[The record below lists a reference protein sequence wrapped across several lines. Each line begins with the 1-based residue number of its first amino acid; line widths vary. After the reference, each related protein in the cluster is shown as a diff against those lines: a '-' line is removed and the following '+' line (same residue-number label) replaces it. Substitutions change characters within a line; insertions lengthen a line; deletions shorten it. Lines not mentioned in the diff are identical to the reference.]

1 MTKKERGGKRTDP
14 VRNEYDT
21 LVYED
26 KDKTST
32 LNSFFATV
40 RCLQRS
46 VVGAIQKVDSS
57 FRQIGSDDLAEEY
70 FCGAHTSCLIWKR
83 CT

>member
-1 MTKKERGGKRTDP
+1 MTKNERGDKRTDP

-32 LNSFFATV
+32 LNSFFAMV

-46 VVGAIQKVDSS
+46 VVGAIQKS
-57 FRQIGSDDLAEEY
+57 
-70 FCGAHTSCLIWKR
+70 
-83 CT
+83 

>member
-46 VVGAIQKVDSS
+46 VVGAIQKS
-57 FRQIGSDDLAEEY
+57 
-70 FCGAHTSCLIWKR
+70 
-83 CT
+83 

>member
-1 MTKKERGGKRTDP
+1 MKQITKKERGDKRTDP

-46 VVGAIQKVDSS
+46 VVGAIQKS
-57 FRQIGSDDLAEEY
+57 
-70 FCGAHTSCLIWKR
+70 
-83 CT
+83 